1 MTDGLGGRRALVT
14 GAAGG
19 IGRAIAA
26 RMVDA
31 GTSVAVCDSRAEPC
45 ARVARELSTSTNP
58 VRPFTADLRVRADA
72 RACLRDAW
80 EQLGGLDILVNA
92 AGVYPSRPLL
102 EMTDE
107 EWDEVFGINLDA
119 PFALCTEFARA
130 LVADGRP
137 GHIVNIASGAADR
150 ARRGAAHYCTSKAG
164 LVMLTRSLALELAPD
179 RIHVNAVSPGYIAV
193 DSEVNPL
200 SDEYVEAIS
209 GSQPWPRP
217 GAPDDIAAAVAFLC
231 SSDSDW
237 MTGTT
242 VHVDGGSGAGN
253 AKLPL
258 S

>member
-1 MTDGLGGRRALVT
+1 MNDDLTGRRVLVT

-26 RMVDA
+26 HMVRA
-31 GTSVAVCDSRAEPC
+31 GATVAVSD
-45 ARVARELSTSTNP
+45 AREEACTQVARELGTSTSS
-58 VRPFTADLRVRADA
+58 VRAITADLRVRADA

-92 AGVYPSRPLL
+92 AGIYPSRLL
-102 EMTDE
+102 LDMTDE
-107 EWDEVFGINLDA
+107 EWDGVLGVNLDA

-130 LVADGRP
+130 LVAEERP

-150 ARRGAAHYCTSKAG
+150 ARPGAAHYCTSKAG
-164 LVMLTRSLALELAPD
+164 LVMLTRALALELAPH
-179 RIHVNAVSPGYIAV
+179 RIHVNAVSPGFIAV
-193 DSEVNPL
+193 DSAVNPL
-200 SDEYVEAIS
+200 REEYVEAIS
-209 GSQPWPRP
+209 GGQPWPRP
-217 GAPDDIAAAVAFLC
+217 GKPEDIAAAVAFLC
-231 SSDSDW
+231 SGESDW

>member
-1 MTDGLGGRRALVT
+1 
-14 GAAGG
+14 
-19 IGRAIAA
+19 
-26 RMVDA
+26 
-31 GTSVAVCDSRAEPC
+31 
-45 ARVARELSTSTNP
+45 
-58 VRPFTADLRVRADA
+58 
-72 RACLRDAW
+72 
-80 EQLGGLDILVNA
+80 
-92 AGVYPSRPLL
+92 
-102 EMTDE
+102 
-107 EWDEVFGINLDA
+107 
-119 PFALCTEFARA
+119 
-130 LVADGRP
+130 
-137 GHIVNIASGAADR
+137 
-150 ARRGAAHYCTSKAG
+150 
-164 LVMLTRSLALELAPD
+164 MLTRSLALELAPD

-217 GAPDDIAAAVAFLC
+217 GTPDDIAAAVAFLC